1 MTDQELK
8 DWVQQ
13 MEMLR
18 ERNRLI
24 RLSYCL
30 KAIQREITDA
40 EEEQFQV
47 IRGLVDLIESGAGNY
62 PLFMIPLPDEIN
74 GASRALRKH

>member
-30 KAIQREITDA
+30 KAIKREITDA

-47 IRGLVDLIESGAGNY
+47 IRGLVDLIESGVGNY
-62 PLFMIPLPDEIN
+62 PLLMIPLPHEIN
-74 GASRALRKH
+74 GASGTL